1 MLERK
6 ERVKEKIKD
15 YDLKHSAA
23 HILASAMKQLYP
35 QCQLAIGPPLEDS
48 FYYDFGNAQ
57 IKEEDLPKIEAEMK
71 RIIRENH
78 PFELKEVPRKEA
90 EQMLKN
96 EPFKQDILKE
106 ITGKITFYKHGAFMD
121 LCEGPHVK
129 STGDIKAVKLTKVAG
144 AYWKGDSKNPQLTRL
159 YGVVFPSEKELKAWE
174 HQQEEATK
182 RDHVKLGRQLELY
195 MFDPISPGS
204 AFFFPK
210 GAIIYNELVN
220 FLREEY
226 KKRGYQEVITP
237 ILYNNDLWKQ
247 SGHWEHF
254 RENMFCFPH
263 ENVMV
268 ALKPMNCPTHFLMF
282 KSRIW
287 SYRDLPLRWAD
298 FGNLHRNELSGTLH
312 GLTRV
317 RKLSQDDSH
326 IFLAPEQIEAEA
338 ERVLEFLDYI
348 YSTVFKLQYEIHLS
362 TKPDKAMGDPKLWE
376 TAENALKSVLK
387 KRKLQFKIKEGEGA
401 FYGPKID
408 VQIKDALGREWQ
420 CGTMQLDFQ
429 MPERF
434 DLSYEGA
441 DGKRHRVIVIHR
453 ALLGSLE
460 RFIGILME
468 NYAGKLP
475 LWLNPVQVKV
485 MTVNDRNIPFAEKI
499 VKQIREAN
507 IRLEEDFR
515 QESIGKKVRDAQ
527 LQYVNYMITVGDKEE
542 QQQTLAI
549 RTREGAVKFGV
560 KPMDFLAEIRREIEE
575 KR

>member
-1 MLERK
+1 MPERK
-6 ERVKEKIKD
+6 ERVKEKIQD
-15 YDLKHSAA
+15 YELKHSTA
-23 HILASAMKQLYP
+23 HVLASAMKRLYP

-48 FYYDFGNAQ
+48 FYYDFGNVH
-57 IKEEDLPKIEAEMK
+57 IKEEDLPAIETEMK
-71 RIIRENH
+71 KIINENH

-90 EQMLKN
+90 ELLLKK

-106 ITGKITFYKHGAFMD
+106 ITGKITFYKHGTFMD

-129 STGDIKAVKLTKVAG
+129 STTDIKAFKLTKVAG
-144 AYWKGDSKNPQLTRL
+144 AYWKGDSKNPQLTRV
-159 YGVVFPSEKELKAWE
+159 YGVVFASEKELKQWE
-174 HQQEEATK
+174 TQQQEAEK

-195 MFDPISPGS
+195 LFDPISPGA
-204 AFFFPK
+204 AFFLPK
-210 GAIIYNELVN
+210 GAIVYNELVS

-237 ILYNNDLWKQ
+237 ILYNSDLWKQ

-254 RENMFCFPH
+254 RENMFYFQH
-263 ENVMV
+263 ENAMV

-282 KSRIW
+282 KSRMW

-338 ERVLEFLDYI
+338 DRVLDFLDYI
-348 YSTVFKLQYEIHLS
+348 YSTVFKLQYEVHLS
-362 TKPDKAMGDPKLWE
+362 TKPEKAMGDPRLWE
-376 TAENALKSVLK
+376 TAENALKTVLK
-387 KRKLQFKIKEGEGA
+387 KRKLDFKLKEGEGA

-441 DGKRHRVIVIHR
+441 DGKRHRVVVIHR

-475 LWLNPVQVKV
+475 LWLNPVQIKV
-485 MTVNDRNIPFAEKI
+485 MTVNDRNVPFAEKI
-499 VKQIREAN
+499 LKQVQEASIRVEP
-507 IRLEEDFR
+507 DFR

-527 LQYVNYMITVGDKEE
+527 MQQASFMVTIGDNEV

-549 RTREGAVKFGV
+549 RTREGNVSFGIN
-560 KPMDFLAEIRREIEE
+560 PAEFLKTLLQAIRDRS
-575 KR
+575 